1 MLSIQITEKDATRK
15 NETYKVNNV
24 VASLRK
30 ESDLEKKLFS
40 DKIFFDQTSA
50 YRLLFGTLQTLNGY
64 INEYSASVYLSFEND
79 NFNVILNC
87 KDDHVKKV
95 IAKPV
100 EKDDLEVSIS

>member
-1 MLSIQITEKDATRK
+1 M
-15 NETYKVNNV
+15 
-24 VASLRK
+24 
-30 ESDLEKKLFS
+30 KLLPQ
-40 DKIFFDQTSA
+40 KTFFDQTSA
-50 YRLLFGTLQTLNGY
+50 YRLLFGTLTTLNGY

-100 EKDDLEVSIS
+100 EKDDFEVGMSQAVLNVLIPW